1 MNCQDNMEQL
11 ADWLNDNL
19 GTAEKSEVDKHL
31 VHCLHCREEFIAGK
45 QLWASMNGIK
55 VDVPGE
61 AMKIQFNAMLD
72 DFKES
77 VGTEDKYSLTDWV
90 SEIRKMLTP
99 QLALQLAFSF
109 LLVGLGWV
117 IGYRMSRLRTP
128 VAVYEKQIDTLAN
141 QVQEMRQNMMLALI
155 ENPSATERIR
165 AVNYTSDISHANE
178 RVIEALIT
186 TLNNDSNVNVRL
198 VTLEALIQYTDD
210 PLVRKELVK
219 SLAQQDSPMVQIALA
234 DLMVKLQ
241 EKNSVKAFRQLLKKQ
256 DLNKMVKIKIEQS
269 IKDLS

>member
-1 MNCQDNMEQL
+1 MNCQDNKEQL

-19 GTAEKSEVDKHL
+19 SAAEKSEVDKHL
-31 VHCLHCREEFIAGK
+31 IHCLHCQEEFITSK
-45 QLWASMNGIK
+45 QLWASMEKIK

-61 AMKIQFNAMLD
+61 AMKVQFNAMLD
-72 DFKES
+72 DFKGS
-77 VGTEDKYSLTDWV
+77 VRSEKKSSLPDWV
-90 SEIRKMLTP
+90 SRIREILTP

-128 VAVYEKQIDTLAN
+128 VAAYEKQIDTLAN

-165 AVNYTSDISHANE
+165 AVNYTSDIAHANE
-178 RVIEALIT
+178 HVIEALIT

-198 VTLEALIQYTDD
+198 VTLEALIQYADNA
-210 PLVRKELVK
+210 LVRKELVK

-234 DLMVKLQ
+234 ELMVKLQ